1 MKLLQENKNF
11 KEEKSKIKN
20 GYKISNHVMPFSFEL
35 ISNQIIMKLILIE
48 SINTTKKK
56 YKAN

>member
-48 SINTTKKK
+48 SINW
-56 YKAN
+56 Y